1 MRRSPARRVA
11 RTRVSTIFVLAGCNG
26 AGKSSIGGAAL
37 LRTGSDYYDPDAAAR
52 RIAAANAH
60 RAVPLTQ
67 EEVNAAA
74 WNEGRRLLERAI
86 DERLDFAFETTL
98 GGNTITELLA
108 RGAASG
114 IAVNIWFVGLATVE
128 LHLERVRRRVSKG
141 GHDIP
146 ESKVRDRFQRGRE
159 NLIRLLPRLAA
170 LRVFDNSSEADPD
183 HGAASEPRL
192 LIDCRRG
199 RVIAPPRLGMLM
211 AETPEWA
218 KPIVTRA
225 LKLHL
230 RNRRPADFE

>member
-1 MRRSPARRVA
+1 MA

-37 LRTGSDYYDPDAAAR
+37 VRTGSDYYDPDAAAR
-52 RIAAANAH
+52 RIAAANQH

-86 DERLDFAFETTL
+86 NERLDFACETTL
-98 GGNTITELLA
+98 GGNTITELLERA
-108 RGAASG
+108 AASS
-114 IAVNIWFVGLATVE
+114 IAVKIWFVGLATVD
-128 LHLERVRRRVSKG
+128 LHLERVRRRVAKG

-146 ESKVRDRFQRGRE
+146 EAKLRERYRRGRE

-170 LRVFDNSSEADPD
+170 LRVFDNSAEADPD
-183 HGAASEPRL
+183 LGIAPAPRL
-192 LIDCRRG
+192 LLDCRHG
-199 RVIAPPRLGMLM
+199 RVVAPTRLDTLM

-218 KPIVTRA
+218 KPIVAGA

-230 RNRRPADFE
+230 RNQVAARR

>member
-1 MRRSPARRVA
+1 MA
-11 RTRVSTIFVLAGCNG
+11 RTRVSTLFVLAGCNG

-37 LRTGSDYYDPDAAAR
+37 LRTGWGYYDPDAAAR
-52 RIAAANAH
+52 RIAAANQQ

-86 DERLDFAFETTL
+86 DERLYFAFETTL
-98 GGNTITELLA
+98 GGNTITELLERA
-108 RGAASG
+108 AASG
-114 IAVNIWFVGLATVE
+114 IAVNVWFVGLATVE
-128 LHLERVRRRVSKG
+128 LHLERVRRRVAKG

-146 ESKVRDRFQRGRE
+146 EAKVRERYRRGRE

-170 LRVFDNSSEADPD
+170 LRLFDNSAEADPD
-183 HGAASEPRL
+183 HRVAPAPRL
-192 LIDCRRG
+192 LLDCRRG
-199 RVIAPPRLGMLM
+199 RIVAPTHLLMLM

-230 RNRRPADFE
+230 RN